1 MTQRARPAGL
11 IAGLVVAGV
20 LAAAAVVAV
29 VDLGS
34 GSQPMSAAAP
44 APVVTGEPAA
54 QQTIDSLTRSIDMT
68 QATLRG
74 SPQDYQAWATLGLDY
89 VQQAKVTVNPAY
101 YPKSK
106 GALATSLRLHR
117 ADNYVAMAGEA
128 ALNAAEHRFRSARRW
143 ALRGLR
149 IDPDS
154 ATLYGALDDAD
165 TQLGRYS
172 QAFAAVR
179 RMNDLQPGIPAFTR
193 AEYVYE
199 LQGNITSAVR
209 ILRTSL
215 AQASDPSDKA
225 FIDYYLGELAFS
237 NGHPLAS
244 LRDNVAGLA
253 ADPTYYALIERKK
266 KAKAAPG
273 RDRAAVRDYLSVVS
287 DVPQPEY
294 VVEAGE
300 LLQSLGQTQR
310 ADEEYSLF
318 GTENKLFQANG
329 VTLDTDPTLFYA
341 DHGRPK
347 LALRYGKVGIRIRP
361 FIEMDDAYA
370 WALHANDRNR
380 EALRYEAKAMSLG
393 TRNALFAFHAGIIEK
408 SLGNRTRAIRELR
421 RALAIN
427 PEFSPLLAPV
437 AARTLARLERR
448 S

>member
-1 MTQRARPAGL
+1 VA
-11 IAGLVVAGV
+11 LVVAAV
-20 LAAAAVVAV
+20 LIGAAVVGV
-29 VDLGS
+29 VGLGGTRSRGDTTSS
-34 GSQPMSAAAP
+34 GPLTTALDTQSA
-44 APVVTGEPAA
+44 T
-54 QQTIDSLTRSIDMT
+54 DSLTRSIDMS

-101 YPKSK
+101 YPKAR

-128 ALNAAEHRFRSARRW
+128 ALSAAEHRFRSARRW
-143 ALRGLR
+143 AREGLR

-165 TQLGRYS
+165 TQLGHYS
-172 QAFAAVR
+172 RAFAAVR
-179 RMNDLQPGIPAFTR
+179 HMNQLQPGIPSFTR

-199 LQGNITSAVR
+199 LRGNISSAVR
-209 ILRTSL
+209 IMRTAL

-237 NGHPLAS
+237 NGHPAQALH
-244 LRDNVAGLA
+244 DDVAGLA
-253 ADPTYYALIERKK
+253 TDPTYYALIEG
-266 KAKAAPG
+266 KAKAEAALG
-273 RDRAAVRDYLSVVS
+273 RNAAAVKDYLTVVS

-300 LLQSLGQTQR
+300 LLQSLGRDRQARQ
-310 ADEEYSLF
+310 EYSLF
-318 GTENKLFQANG
+318 NTENKLFEANG

-361 FIEMDDAYA
+361 FVEMDDAYA
-370 WALHANDRNR
+370 WALHVNHDNR
-380 EALRYEAKAMSLG
+380 AALRYEHKAMALG
-393 TRNALFAFHAGIIEK
+393 TRNALFAFHAGMIEK
-408 SLGNRTRAIRELR
+408 SLGHHAAAVRDLR

-427 PEFSPLLAPV
+427 PAFSPLLAVV
-437 AARTLARLERR
+437 ATHTLSRLEHG